1 MLMIGT
7 SRPVLAVPIRPM
19 TARCTVMRLL
29 VIVNMVLLVTFV
41 RVRIVRIIPPELRV
55 ELRQRW
61 ISEVLIMSVP
71 AGYVS
76 VCPYCDR
83 YQNCDYAPC
92 LCELHESDP
101 WSVRVEEYQALQSR
115 CFSDKYPESQ
125 NFG

>member
-1 MLMIGT
+1 M
-7 SRPVLAVPIRPM
+7 LAVPIRPM

-29 VIVNMVLLVTFV
+29 AIVNMVLPVTFV
-41 RVRIVRIIPPELRV
+41 RVLTALIILPELRV

-61 ISEVLIMSVP
+61 ISEVFRMSVP

-92 LCELHESDP
+92 LTELHESDP
-101 WSVRVEEYQALQSR
+101 WAVRAADYQALQSR
-115 CFSDKYPESQ
+115 CFADKYPESK
-125 NFG
+125 NSG